1 MSSAPYLRPGQA
13 ADYIGIS
20 QSTLAKWRVSGTG
33 PVFGKLGRTVIYRR
47 SDLDAWVQENIRRS
61 TSDVAA

>member
-1 MSSAPYLRPGQA
+1 MPDHNHLRTHQA
-13 ADYIGIS
+13 ADYLGIS
-20 QSTLAKWRVSGTG
+20 ESTLAKWRVSGTG

-47 SDLDAWVQENIRRS
+47 SDLDDWVQENIRRS